1 MIGAPV
7 IAYPLRRWIPLDLQ
21 VLDLRYVFPIK
32 ILQLLTILLAAWIVA
47 RRSHR
52 SIAEYG
58 LPSNRPTVANFLEGS
73 IWGFV
78 MLSVVVGAL
87 IGLGY
92 MHLNGLAM
100 HGETAV
106 LYGFAW
112 IGFFFV
118 LAIGEEFFFRGYFL
132 WMIARRTGF
141 WSAAVIMALAFGVA
155 HLGNHGENF
164 FGIVQVITFA
174 MVASLALRRT
184 GNLWFPI
191 GIHMAWDWA
200 QTYFY
205 GTPDS
210 ALLGVGHLFNS
221 SASGPSWLAGG
232 SSGPEGSVFS
242 LVVFLLA
249 ALFIHL
255 RFPSA
260 IYPDYPS

>member
-1 MIGAPV
+1 M
-7 IAYPLRRWIPLDLQ
+7 Q

-47 RRSHR
+47 RRSRHSIADYGLLWNR
-52 SIAEYG
+52 SIV
-58 LPSNRPTVANFLEGS
+58 LKFLEGS
-73 IWGFV
+73 IWGFA
-78 MLSVVVGAL
+78 MLSAVVGAL
-87 IGLGY
+87 LVLGY
-92 MHLNGLAM
+92 MHLDGLAM
-100 HGETAV
+100 RGSTGL
-106 LYGFAW
+106 LYGLAW
-112 IGFFFV
+112 IGFFTALGIV
-118 LAIGEEFFFRGYFL
+118 EEFFFRGYFL
-132 WMIARRTGF
+132 WMIARRMGF
-141 WSAAVIMALAFGVA
+141 WSGAVIMAFAFGAA

-210 ALLGVGHLFNS
+210 GLIGVGHLFNS

-242 LVVFLLA
+242 LVVLLLA
-249 ALFIHL
+249 VLLIHF
-255 RFPSA
+255 RFPRPL
-260 IYPDYPS
+260 YPDYPR